1 MLPCRWFD
9 WDLKRAE
16 KLSLGLRPSERVLE
30 PLEDVG
36 QQLALTF
43 NNDGSLLAVGGEVGI
58 SPYTISG
65 WNESIVAPCHWRKIV
80 QCEDTTLL
88 FIVNVTFKKAS
99 YVRFGSPLILVEV
112 WQSVL

>member
-1 MLPCRWFD
+1 MIVASANLIHCRPLVFIKLELFLVLLVSSLGKNLINVLPCRWFD

-65 WNESIVAPCHWRKIV
+65 
-80 QCEDTTLL
+80 
-88 FIVNVTFKKAS
+88 
-99 YVRFGSPLILVEV
+99 
-112 WQSVL
+112 